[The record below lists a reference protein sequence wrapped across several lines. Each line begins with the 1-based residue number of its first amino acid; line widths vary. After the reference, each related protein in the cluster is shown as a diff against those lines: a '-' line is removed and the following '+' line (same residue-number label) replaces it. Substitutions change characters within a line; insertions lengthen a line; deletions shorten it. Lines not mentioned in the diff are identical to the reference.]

1 MNGKII
7 VAVFFIAL
15 LSFPLFLNP
24 VVAQDDDVVITIK
37 GGFQIKFFIE
47 NNTND
52 TIRADFN
59 VTTKGPRSEFKDT
72 GEDIPI
78 KPDETFCYRLATP
91 RLVFISVSVD
101 VEGHSS
107 LTRKGIGFMYFAI
120 FLT

>member
-1 MNGKII
+1 MNSKII

-24 VVAQDDDVVITIK
+24 VAAQDDVVITIK

-52 TIRADFN
+52 TIRADFI
-59 VTTKGPRSEFKDT
+59 VTAKGPRCDMEDI
-72 GEDIPI
+72 GEDFPI
-78 KPDETFCYRLATP
+78 KPDETFCYRLAIHH
-91 RLVFISVSVD
+91 LIFISVSVD